1 LDSDIEEKR
10 QILKNILHKIYAN
23 MVSKRKMIRK
33 VSTRFLKYN
42 NFCGTGEILD
52 FFASIIKGF
61 VTPLNEEK
69 LTFFIEI
76 LLPLH
81 KTNCEQYY
89 DKLVKCCINYVE
101 KDETLAIPMIEVIL
115 IFYPCSNE
123 LKKKLFIN
131 ELVDL
136 LTIVKIEK
144 YLSFLK
150 KIIPYLQEL
159 ITKGLS
165 SEALFPYIVKLF
177 SVESFLR
184 IIDHYKK
191 EIFSLVVPIID
202 SLELDLT
209 KGITLLSQ
217 TSIDSVTNQN
227 EWLEK
232 GILIDH
238 IQTIKIRLKYIDEEL
253 YLKYTK
259 I

>member
-1 LDSDIEEKR
+1 MDSDIEEKR

-23 MVSKRKMIRK
+23 IVSKRKMIRK

-42 NFCGTGEILD
+42 NFCGKGEILD

-69 LTFFIEI
+69 LTFFIDI

-81 KTNCEQYY
+81 KTNCEQFF
-89 DKLVKCCINYVE
+89 DKLVKCCINYIE
-101 KDETLAIPMIEVIL
+101 KDETLAIPMIEIVL
-115 IFYPCSNE
+115 VYYPCSSE
-123 LKKKLFIN
+123 LKKKLLIN
-131 ELVDL
+131 ELSDL
-136 LTIVKIEK
+136 LIVVRIDK
-144 YLSFLK
+144 YLSYLK
-150 KIIPYLQEL
+150 KIIPYILEV

-165 SEALFPYIVKLF
+165 SEAFYPYIVKLF
-177 SVESFLR
+177 NVDSFLR
-184 IIDHYKK
+184 IIDYYKK
-191 EIFSLVVPIID
+191 EIFLLVVPIID
-202 SLELDLT
+202 SLEFELT

-217 TSIDSVTNQN
+217 NSIDSVNNQN

-253 YLKYTK
+253 YLKCTK
-259 I
+259 L